1 MTGFSPET
9 VYNFLKGMRYP
20 AGKNDLIQQ
29 AKKNNA
35 DTNVLNAIGS
45 LPDKEYK
52 SQDDVILEGSKMSHE
67 R

>member
-1 MTGFSPET
+1 MKGISPES

-20 AGKNDLIQQ
+20 ARKNELIGQ

-35 DTNVLNAIGS
+35 DRNVLAALET

-52 SQDDVILEGSKMSHE
+52 SQEEVIKVGSELYHE
-67 R
+67 